1 MPDPARLDGASH
13 PVDTGRMMRMMLLIA
28 GMGFILR
35 ACSFE
40 PACDQTSIAKLRSE
54 AEALG
59 PAKAVQKMRAL
70 RQVSIAERTMAA
82 GDGRACRQHLKRA
95 ARQIRR

>member
-1 MPDPARLDGASH
+1 
-13 PVDTGRMMRMMLLIA
+13 MRMMLLVA

-35 ACSFE
+35 ACSFD

-59 PAKAVQKMRAL
+59 SAKAVQKMRAL
-70 RQVSIAERTMAA
+70 KQVGIAERTMEE
-82 GDGRACRQHLKRA
+82 GNERACRQHLKRA
-95 ARQIRR
+95 ARQISR